1 MKKRMISLLAM
12 AVVVMGVLAGCASNK
27 GTPAVNSLE
36 EIKANGVLKIGTEGT
51 YAPFTF
57 HDETG
62 KLTGFDVEIAE
73 EVTKRIGVKAE
84 FIETKWDGMF
94 AGLDAKRFQM
104 VANQVGINEER
115 KAKYDFSDPYIVSG
129 AVLIVRDDNTTITK
143 FEDLAGKKSG
153 QSLTSNLGKIA
164 TSYGAELVTV
174 DGFNQAVDLLLSGR
188 IDATVNES
196 LSFLD
201 YKKQKP
207 DTPIKIVAKLEAQD
221 QNAFLFNKGNEELVT
236 AVNKALKDM
245 KDDGTYLA
253 ISEKWFNADVS
264 K

>member
-1 MKKRMISLLAM
+1 MKKRILSLAATAVLAM
-12 AVVVMGVLAGCASNK
+12 GIFAGCANK
-27 GTPAVNSLE
+27 EVTAANSLE
-36 EIKANGVLKIGTEGT
+36 EIKASGVLQVGTEGT

-73 EVTKRIGVKAE
+73 EVAKRLGVKAE

-94 AGLDAKRFQM
+94 AGLDAKRFHM
-104 VANQVGINEER
+104 VANQVGINDER

-129 AVLIVRDDNTTITK
+129 AVLIVSEENTTITK

-153 QSLTSNLGKIA
+153 QSLTSNLSKIA

-174 DGFNQAVDLLLSGR
+174 DGFNQAIDLILSGR

-207 DTPIKIVAKLEAQD
+207 DTPIKIVAKMEAQD
-221 QNAFLFNKGNEELVT
+221 ENGFLFNKGNEELVT
-236 AVNKALKDM
+236 AVNTALKEM
-245 KDDGTYLA
+245 KEDGTYLT
-253 ISEKWFNADVS
+253 ISEKWFSADVS